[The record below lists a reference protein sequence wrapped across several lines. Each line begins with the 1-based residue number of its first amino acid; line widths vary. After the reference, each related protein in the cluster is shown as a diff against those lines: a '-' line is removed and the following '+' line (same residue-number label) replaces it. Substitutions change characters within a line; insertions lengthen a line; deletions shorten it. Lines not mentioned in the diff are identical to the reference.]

1 MKMTFRAPAGC
12 LCCLLL
18 LGTVGPAGAK
28 PPMAGSAG
36 ASFDQPADIGIG
48 VGYSVV
54 RFDASVRYLDK
65 QQDRVIY
72 LDAEGN
78 LGLPRSDT
86 IPVVY
91 GVYRFS
97 ADDAL
102 GFAYFQVRRESE
114 LFAFD
119 ETLGNVRITGRA
131 RFQDQTRFFSLYYA
145 NTWYEDERSRV
156 QGYIGLNTLDIR
168 YLFDAE
174 GTIAFPDGSTQAR
187 LEEEAG
193 VTAPLPLFGLS
204 FWFAFTPQ
212 WSISSDISLITGE
225 YQGVAATVISTGLN
239 ARYRFSRYFG
249 GVLGISYF
257 DADVVIEDDETRTDV
272 IYGFDGIY
280 LGLHAL
286 F

>member
-1 MKMTFRAPAGC
+1 MKTIFRVPAWR
-12 LCCLLL
+12 LYCLLL
-18 LGTVGPAGAK
+18 LGHVGLTGATEPVAAPAGT
-28 PPMAGSAG
+28 P
-36 ASFDQPADIGIG
+36 FDHQADTGIG

-54 RFDASVRYLDK
+54 RFDASVRYRDK
-65 QQDRVIY
+65 QQNRVIY

-114 LFAFD
+114 LFDFD
-119 ETLGNVRITGRA
+119 GTLGDVTITGRA
-131 RFQDQTRFFSLYYA
+131 RFLDQTRFFSLYYA
-145 NTWYEDERSRV
+145 NIWYEDDRSRV
-156 QGYIGLNTLDIR
+156 QGHLGLNTLDIR

-174 GTIAFPDGSTQAR
+174 GTIRLPDGATQSR
-187 LEEEAG
+187 IEEEAS

-225 YQGVAATVISTGLN
+225 YQGVSATVIATDLN
-239 ARYRFSRYFG
+239 ARYRFSPHFG
-249 GVLGISYF
+249 GVVGISYF
-257 DADVVIEDDETRTDV
+257 DADVVIDDAESQTDV

-280 LGLHAL
+280 LGIHAL

>member
-1 MKMTFRAPAGC
+1 MKTMFRVPARC

-18 LGTVGPAGAK
+18 IGHVGLSGAVEPLASPAGNPFNRQANT
-28 PPMAGSAG
+28 
-36 ASFDQPADIGIG
+36 GIG

-54 RFDASVRYLDK
+54 RFDASVRYQNKL
-65 QQDRVIY
+65 QNRVIY
-72 LDAEGN
+72 LDAEGH

-91 GVYRFS
+91 GVNRFS

-114 LFAFD
+114 LFNFD
-119 ETLGNVRITGRA
+119 GTLEDVTITGRA
-131 RFQDQTRFFSLYYA
+131 RFLDQTRFFSLYYA

-174 GTIAFPDGSTQAR
+174 GTIEYPDGSTASR
-187 LEEEAG
+187 IEEEAS

-239 ARYRFSRYFG
+239 ARYRFSRHIG

-257 DADVVIEDDETRTDV
+257 DADVVIDDAGSRTDV
-272 IYGFDGIY
+272 IYGFDGVY
-280 LGLHAL
+280 FGLHAL

>member
-1 MKMTFRAPAGC
+1 MKTTFRAPTGY
-12 LCCLLL
+12 LSCLLL
-18 LGTVGPAGAK
+18 LGSVGLAGAAE
-28 PPMAGSAG
+28 PAAGSAG
-36 ASFDQPADIGIG
+36 IAFNRQTDTGIG

-54 RFDASVRYLDK
+54 RFDASVRYRDK
-65 QQDRVIY
+65 QQNRTIY

-86 IPVVY
+86 IPVAY

-97 ADDAL
+97 PDDAL
-102 GFAYFQVRRESE
+102 GLVYFQVSRESE
-114 LFAFD
+114 LFDFD
-119 ETLGNVRITGRA
+119 GTLEDVRITGRA

-168 YLFDAE
+168 YLLEAE
-174 GTIAFPDGSTQAR
+174 GTIELPDGSTQAR

-239 ARYRFSRYFG
+239 ARYRFSKHFG

-257 DADVVIEDDETRTDV
+257 DADVVIDDADKQTDV
-272 IYGFDGIY
+272 IYGFDGLY
-280 LGLHAL
+280 LGIHAL

>member
-1 MKMTFRAPAGC
+1 MKTMFRASAGC

-18 LGTVGPAGAK
+18 LGTVGPAAAT
-28 PPMAGSAG
+28 PPMTDSAG
-36 ASFDQPADIGIG
+36 VSFDRQADTGIG

-54 RFDASVRYLDK
+54 RFDASVRYRDK

-78 LGLPRSDT
+78 LGLPRSDS

-114 LFAFD
+114 LFNFD
-119 ETLGNVRITGRA
+119 GTLEDVTITGRA
-131 RFQDQTRFFSLYYA
+131 RFLDQTRFFSLYYA

-174 GTIAFPDGSTQAR
+174 GTIEYPDGSTASR
-187 LEEEAG
+187 IEEEAS

-239 ARYRFSRYFG
+239 ARYRFSQHFG

-257 DADVVIEDDETRTDV
+257 DADVIIDDSDKRTDV
-272 IYGFDGIY
+272 IYGFEGIY
-280 LGLHAL
+280 LGIHAL

>member
-1 MKMTFRAPAGC
+1 MKTMFRARAGC

-18 LGTVGPAGAK
+18 LGAVGPAAAT
-28 PPMAGSAG
+28 PPMADSGG
-36 ASFDQPADIGIG
+36 ASFDRQADTGIG

-54 RFDASVRYLDK
+54 RFDASVRYRDK
-65 QQDRVIY
+65 QQNRVIY

-78 LGLPRSDT
+78 LGLPRSDS

-114 LFAFD
+114 LFNFD
-119 ETLGNVRITGRA
+119 GTLEDVTITGRA
-131 RFQDQTRFFSLYYA
+131 RFLDQTRFFSLYYA

-174 GTIAFPDGSTQAR
+174 GTITYPDGSTESR
-187 LEEEAG
+187 IEEEAS

-225 YQGVAATVISTGLN
+225 YHGVAATVISTGLN
-239 ARYRFSRYFG
+239 ARYRFSRHFG

-257 DADVVIEDDETRTDV
+257 DADVVIDDAESRTDV
-272 IYGFDGIY
+272 IYGFDGVY
-280 LGLHAL
+280 LGIHAL

>member
-1 MKMTFRAPAGC
+1 MKTMFRARAGC

-18 LGTVGPAGAK
+18 LGAVGPAAAT
-28 PPMAGSAG
+28 PPMADSGG
-36 ASFDQPADIGIG
+36 ASFDRQADTGIG

-54 RFDASVRYLDK
+54 RFDASVRYRDK
-65 QQDRVIY
+65 QQNRVIY

-78 LGLPRSDT
+78 LGLPRSDS

-114 LFAFD
+114 LFNFD
-119 ETLGNVRITGRA
+119 GTLEDVTITGRA
-131 RFQDQTRFFSLYYA
+131 RFLDQTRFFSLYYA

-174 GTIAFPDGSTQAR
+174 GTITYPDGSTQSR
-187 LEEEAG
+187 IEEEAS

-239 ARYRFSRYFG
+239 ARYRFSRHFG

-257 DADVVIEDDETRTDV
+257 DADVVIDDAESQTDV

-280 LGLHAL
+280 LGIHAL

>member
-1 MKMTFRAPAGC
+1 MKTMFRARAGC

-18 LGTVGPAGAK
+18 LGAVGPAAAT
-28 PPMAGSAG
+28 PPMADSGG
-36 ASFDQPADIGIG
+36 ASFDRQADTGIG

-54 RFDASVRYLDK
+54 RFDASVRYRDK
-65 QQDRVIY
+65 QQNRVIY

-78 LGLPRSDT
+78 LGLPRSDS

-114 LFAFD
+114 LFNFD
-119 ETLGNVRITGRA
+119 GTLEDVTITGRA
-131 RFQDQTRFFSLYYA
+131 RFLDQTRFFSLYYA

-174 GTIAFPDGSTQAR
+174 GTITYPDGSTESR
-187 LEEEAG
+187 IEEEAS

-239 ARYRFSRYFG
+239 ARYRFSRHFG

-257 DADVVIEDDETRTDV
+257 DADVVIDDAESRTDV
-272 IYGFDGIY
+272 IYGFDGVY
-280 LGLHAL
+280 LGIHAL